1 MKLCL
6 KKHTFKQGPY
16 VRAMAR
22 DPSGGLDRARTTL
35 EEAFAERGD
44 AVKQKLARGTL
55 LFIGALAAG
64 STPASAQ
71 GVEQIEGL
79 LTNLADLLQSIGLT
93 MAVVGLSVA
102 SICYIA
108 HKPKLAKRIA
118 QNVILGTVM
127 LLLSS
132 GAIDY
137 ISQNL

>member
-1 MKLCL
+1 M
-6 KKHTFKQGPY
+6 
-16 VRAMAR
+16 VA
-22 DPSGGLDRARTTL
+22 DPSRTLDRARTTL
-35 EEAFAERGD
+35 EEAFAEYGE
-44 AVKQKLARGTL
+44 AAKQKIARGTL
-55 LFIGALAAG
+55 LFIGALATG
-64 STPASAQ
+64 SQPASAQ

>member
-1 MKLCL
+1 M
-6 KKHTFKQGPY
+6 
-16 VRAMAR
+16 VA
-22 DPSGGLDRARTTL
+22 DPSRTLDRARTTL
-35 EEAFAERGD
+35 EEAFAEYGE
-44 AVKQKLARGTL
+44 AAKQKIARGTL
-55 LFIGALAAG
+55 LFIGALATG
-64 STPASAQ
+64 SQPAAAQ
-71 GVEQIEGL
+71 GVQQIEGL

>member
-1 MKLCL
+1 M
-6 KKHTFKQGPY
+6 
-16 VRAMAR
+16 
-22 DPSGGLDRARTTL
+22 LDGSIQSLTGAWTRLA
-35 EEAFAERGD
+35 EKVEERGE
-44 AVKQKLARGTL
+44 AAKLKLARGAL
-55 LFIGALAAG
+55 VFMGALAAG
-64 STPASAQ
+64 SQPASAQ